1 MTPPMSG
8 PGCGF
13 QRGLCVFR
21 ASRSLAEPKR
31 SLSSE
36 AHGDAAVPGAP
47 MAPATPG
54 CRLWPHHR
62 QQNPPLCCAAGG
74 AEGETP
80 LGGTKGS
87 SLVKLAI
94 DSSENKAV
102 GKQAEGI
109 WAPGGAG

>member
-8 PGCGF
+8 LGCGF

-62 QQNPPLCCAAGG
+62 QQNPPCAVLLGVLRVKPPW
-74 AEGETP
+74 GEP
-80 LGGTKGS
+80 K
-87 SLVKLAI
+87 
-94 DSSENKAV
+94 DPR
-102 GKQAEGI
+102 
-109 WAPGGAG
+109 W